1 MQRRNLGS
9 GRRTALS
16 LTMLLS
22 VTAALL
28 GAPRVVTANQL
39 QSVYT
44 MSNAVAGNHVL
55 VFNRRANGNLD
66 AAGTFATGGTGT
78 GGSLGNQSAVVLDPS
93 DRWLFAANAGSG
105 SISSFRVLNG
115 GLQLVDT
122 EPSGGFR
129 PISIAVFGT
138 WVYVLNAGN
147 ANDPNSADN
156 ITGFQL
162 NADGTLSP
170 LPGATRPL
178 SARNTAPAQVS
189 FNTAGTVLLVT
200 EKATNTITTYTVD
213 ADGLPSAPLSRPSAI
228 PTPFGFQFGDRDLVF
243 ISESNGGGPGSV
255 VSYRVDRDSGVV
267 SNAVDIFTAQ
277 NAVCWVV
284 LSNDQMVGYATNT
297 GSASISLFKIN
308 FDGTMKPLERGG
320 QTVPTGNG
328 PLDLVLTQDG
338 RYLYTLNSADDTI
351 RAFRVLAG
359 GRLTPLEN
367 ISVPDGSNGLAAR

>member
-1 MQRRNLGS
+1 MQRHNLGS

-44 MSNAVAGNHVL
+44 MSNAVAGNQVL
-55 VFNRRANGNLD
+55 VFNRRPNGNLD

-129 PISIAVFGT
+129 PISITVFGT

-170 LPGATRPL
+170 LPGAKRPL
-178 SARNTAPAQVS
+178 SARSTAPAQVS

-200 EKATNTITTYTVD
+200 EKATNTLTTYTVD

-243 ISESNGGGPGSV
+243 ISEANGGGPGSV

-351 RAFRVLAG
+351 RAFRVLPG
-359 GRLTPLEN
+359 GRLTSLET
-367 ISVPDGSNGLAAR
+367 IPVPDGSNGLAAR